1 MANPYE
7 EQPIIEE
14 QKPRIRRF
22 PKIILCEPPSSSSST
37 ESSEESSEEVEIPKY
52 VPTFKR
58 KTAAPSIIPTF
69 RPNTFNQEMTYV
81 LKWSGMKTY
90 EVLAEDWYFRTERLM
105 GLIRNKNHIAIIV
118 EDVEKNRY
126 GGYINTYINGIGQ
139 PVVDEHAFVFNL
151 QIEGKRECE
160 KYEIRDDKDENGFKY
175 NEMAFIVPEFE
186 KTHILFQFGEGD
198 IMVFENHAKL
208 WVSRVPKA
216 YKYPVDVANQMESVE
231 YTQVKRIYIVQ
242 FKGKRSEE
250 YKIYV
255 SNIPKELPN
264 EIIKSSLENRLGKE
278 NVKEIH
284 INKDAREMCAAYV
297 SMRTQETAK
306 QAIEVLNRHRIEG
319 HLIRATWYYE
329 DGPVA
334 KYRKNNLYINMR
346 DYKKRH
352 ITEEEFLKFFQCFG
366 EIQTARFCG
375 PFGFVMYKDPNVV
388 KTVLQLDGI
397 DTDELGR
404 LEISRKR

>member
-1 MANPYE
+1 MANPNE
-7 EQPIIEE
+7 EQPVIEE
-14 QKPRIRRF
+14 QKPQLRRV
-22 PKIILCEPPSSSSST
+22 PKIILCEPSSSS
-37 ESSEESSEEVEIPKY
+37 ESSEESSEEIEIPKY

-58 KTAAPSIIPTF
+58 KTMAPSIIPTI

-81 LKWSGMKTY
+81 LKWSGMDSY
-90 EVLAEDWYFRTERLM
+90 EVLAEDWKFRTEQLM
-105 GLIRNKNHIAIIV
+105 GILRNKNHIAIIV

-126 GGYINTYINGIGQ
+126 GGYINAFISDIEQ
-139 PVVDEHAFVFNL
+139 PVVDVHAFVFNL

-160 KYEIRDDKDENGFKY
+160 KYDIRDDVDENGFKY

-186 KTHILFQFGEGD
+186 KTHIVFQFGAGD
-198 IMVFENHAKL
+198 IMVFEDHARL
-208 WVSRVPKA
+208 WVSRIPKA
-216 YKYPVDVANQMESVE
+216 YKYPVDVANQMESVK
-231 YTQVKRIYIVQ
+231 YTQVKRMYIVQ

-255 SNIPKELPN
+255 SNIPKEIPN
-264 EIIKSSLENRLGKE
+264 KIIRSSLENRLGKE
-278 NVKEIH
+278 NIKEIH
-284 INKDAREMCAAYV
+284 INKDNREMCAAYV
-297 SMRTQETAK
+297 SMRNQETAK

-352 ITEEEFLKFFQCFG
+352 TTEEEFLQFFQCFG

-375 PFGFVMYKDPNVV
+375 PFGFVMYKDPEAV

>member
-1 MANPYE
+1 MATSHE
-7 EQPIIEE
+7 EQPVIEE
-14 QKPRIRRF
+14 QKPRLRRF
-22 PKIILCEPPSSSSST
+22 PRIILCEPPSSST
-37 ESSEESSEEVEIPKY
+37 ESSEESSEEIEIPKY

-58 KTAAPSIIPTF
+58 KTAMPSIIPTM
-69 RPNTFNQEMTYV
+69 RPNTFKQEMTYI
-81 LKWSGMKTY
+81 LKWTGMDSY
-90 EVLAEDWYFRTERLM
+90 EVLAEDWLFRTERLM
-105 GLIRNKNHIAIIV
+105 GILHNKNHIAIIV

-126 GGYINTYINGIGQ
+126 GGYINAFITDMGQ
-139 PVVDEHAFVFNL
+139 PVADEHSFVFNL

-160 KYEIRDDKDENGFKY
+160 KYEIRDDEDENGFKY

-186 KTHILFQFGEGD
+186 KTHIVFQFGAGD
-198 IMVFENHAKL
+198 IMVFEDRGKL
-208 WVSRVPKA
+208 WVSRIPKA
-216 YKYPVDVANQMESVE
+216 YKYPAEVANQMESVE
-231 YTQVKRIYIVQ
+231 YTQVKRMYIVQ

-255 SNIPKELPN
+255 SNIPKELSN
-264 EIIKSSLENRLGKE
+264 EIIRSSLENRLGKE

-297 SMRTQETAK
+297 SMRDQETAK

-352 ITEEEFLKFFQCFG
+352 TTEEEFLKFFKQYG

-375 PFGFVMYKDPNVV
+375 SFGFVMYKDPEVVNV
-388 KTVLQLDGI
+388 VLQLNGA